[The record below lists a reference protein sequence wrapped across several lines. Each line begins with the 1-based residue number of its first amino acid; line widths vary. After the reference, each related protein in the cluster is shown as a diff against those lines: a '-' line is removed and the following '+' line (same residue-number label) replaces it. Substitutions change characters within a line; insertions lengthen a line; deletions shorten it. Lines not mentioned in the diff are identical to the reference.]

1 MNDHLITFLTDWVK
15 MLLLSRVRL
24 FATPWTPISSF
35 IFLRWLLESRKLP
48 WRPVLSFVVPSPSQP
63 FMRVPQT
70 WAEGHAA
77 ADLCELGIC
86 LLADPIPPFLQE
98 GLVRSFEASAEGLTL
113 LGHMG
118 VAHGESDLNNSLF
131 FLLLLSLPLPVIVL
145 LFLTSSLASL
155 HIFLIPLS
163 LINFLPYFSGPQ
175 VGDKLPTLPSDAA
188 HLSPPGEQS
197 LCLCLWGS
205 LSQLIKELAA
215 CMVMSCPGQPALQS
229 TGLLPSFL
237 TQTEKVRPTGSP
249 NWGPGKLSPSER
261 KQANQGPRKKFGR
274 TECGWRFKK
283 RGES

>member
-1 MNDHLITFLTDWVK
+1 M
-15 MLLLSRVRL
+15 
-24 FATPWTPISSF
+24 P
-35 IFLRWLLESRKLP
+35 
-48 WRPVLSFVVPSPSQP
+48 
-63 FMRVPQT
+63 VPQT

-188 HLSPPGEQS
+188 HLSPPGERS
-197 LCLCLWGS
+197 LCLCLWGVS
-205 LSQLIKELAA
+205 LPTHQGASSLHGHVLPWAT
-215 CMVMSCPGQPALQS
+215 SPAEHR
-229 TGLLPSFL
+229 TPSFL
-237 TQTEKVRPTGSP
+237 P
-249 NWGPGKLSPSER
+249 N
-261 KQANQGPRKKFGR
+261 
-274 TECGWRFKK
+274 TD
-283 RGES
+283 